1 MLPTLLSRVA
11 DASAAA
17 NALHSYIAPLVQ
29 TLCILASLACVFFL
43 VNGGIQYM
51 TSSGRPDKLES
62 AKVIIRNALIGL
74 VIVLGAAVLTTV
86 LSHAYGQPG
95 GTAANNL
102 PALNDIKPDNGA
114 GGLVGVLIK
123 AVTGLLNDIVQEVA
137 KPFLAALS
145 YFTNSTPLI
154 VDNSSVFNLW
164 LVMVGIADVLF
175 VLVVA
180 LLGFH
185 VMSAS
190 TFGIEEIEFK
200 HLLPRIALTFLLI
213 NSSVFLID
221 ALIGLSNAMIHA
233 LQAGFSKNPVWDS
246 LADVVKQSGGM
257 GLAALL
263 IMVAF
268 LIFSVI
274 LLVYYVGRIVTLYL
288 GAVLAPIVFLIWLLP
303 SFRDFA
309 STAAKTYIATIFV
322 LFVHVTIL
330 ELAGSLFTG
339 MAATSPGHTLNPLM
353 SLIVGIATLLAL
365 LKAQGVMMQY
375 SYVSIGPRTARKLGG
390 QFINGVSYLSG
401 GKLSGAIG
409 SKTGQSSRRQVPGT
423 TPSKKIIGSASGSAI
438 SRPAKFTNYKQPT
451 SKATTTSTPAKR
463 GKTGTTVEA
472 PKVKTEPVA
481 TRESAPFDPTN
492 VSTKRRS
499 KL

>member
-1 MLPTLLSRVA
+1 MFMRVA
-11 DASAAA
+11 DANTAA
-17 NALHSYIAPLVQ
+17 NAMHSYIAPLVQ
-29 TLCILASLACVFFL
+29 TLCVLASLACVFFL

-51 TSSGRPDKLES
+51 TSSGRPDKLEH
-62 AKVIIRNALIGL
+62 AKLIIRHSLIGL
-74 VIVLGAAVLTTV
+74 VIVLGAAVLTAI

-102 PALNDIKPDNGA
+102 PALNDIKPDSGA

-145 YFTNSTPLI
+145 YFTSSTPLI
-154 VDNSSVFNLW
+154 ADNPSVFNLW
-164 LVMVGIADVLF
+164 LVIVGMTDVLF
-175 VLVVA
+175 ILMVA

-246 LADVVKQSGGM
+246 LTDVVKQSSGM

-288 GAVLAPIVFLIWLLP
+288 GAVLAPIVFLIWLIP
-303 SFRDFA
+303 IFRDFA
-309 STAAKTYIATIFV
+309 MTAAKTYIATIFV
-322 LFVHVTIL
+322 LFVHVVIL

-339 MAATSPGHTLNPLM
+339 MAASSPNHALNPLM
-353 SLIVGIATLLAL
+353 SLIVGIATLLAI
-365 LKAQGVMMQY
+365 LKSQSVMMQY
-375 SYVSIGPRTARKLGG
+375 SYVSMGPRTARKLSG
-390 QFINGVSYLSG
+390 QFVNAVSHISKSTRSATAAYRNRKANGENDQNGNRKSTRRPMSQG
-401 GKLSGAIG
+401 GAYQQPATKRTTTASATTKSKGEIG
-409 SKTGQSSRRQVPGT
+409 ST
-423 TPSKKIIGSASGSAI
+423 TRLKPK
-438 SRPAKFTNYKQPT
+438 AKEEPT
-451 SKATTTSTPAKR
+451 AR
-463 GKTGTTVEA
+463 
-472 PKVKTEPVA
+472 
-481 TRESAPFDPTN
+481 RESAPFDPTN
-492 VSTKRRS
+492 VNNKRRS
-499 KL
+499 KI